1 MVAVEGVEVMVGM
14 DQIQEL
20 GRNIGQQFKAEKVIL
35 FGSYASGKP
44 TPDSDVDLLVVMKF
58 KGKSAWKSL
67 EILNGLQPRFAVDL
81 LVRTPEQ
88 LRQRIK
94 WNDFFL
100 KEVLARGRVLYEADH
115 A

>member
-1 MVAVEGVEVMVGM
+1 MIRADGVETMVKM
-14 DQIQEL
+14 DQIQSL
-20 GRNIGQQFKAEKVIL
+20 GRDIGRQFKAEKVIL
-35 FGSYASGKP
+35 FGSYAYGNP

-67 EILNGLQPRFAVDL
+67 EILNDLQPRFAVDL
-81 LVRTPEQ
+81 LVRTPQQ

-100 KEVLARGRVLYEADH
+100 KEILAQGQVLYEADH